1 MNTQWF
7 RHGDAVSDGSFDK
20 WWDTYGEWF
29 DSQDQLFSGESGI
42 QRLHAPDGQVL
53 YSKRQINHFHRSLGH
68 PFGQPTIL
76 HELQAMQALAK
87 LGVRVPK
94 VVYSAARKTET
105 EWQALLIT
113 ESLDGFIC
121 LEDWYAQPIS
131 ADLRQQMIQQLANT
145 IGRMHRGGWEHGRLY
160 PKNIFVKV
168 TGEREKTVEVA
179 LLGLAK
185 SSHRITA
192 HSASKN
198 DFEQFKQHRKPMPD
212 EDWKA
217 FVTAY
222 RDVMESDYAP

>member
-7 RHGDAVSDGSFDK
+7 RHDNAASDGSFDK

-29 DSQDQLFSGESGI
+29 DSQDQLLSGESGI

-53 YSKRQINHFHRSLGH
+53 YSKRQINHFHRDLVH
-68 PFGQPTIL
+68 PFGEPTIL
-76 HELQAMQALAK
+76 HEMKAMRALDQ
-87 LGVRVPK
+87 LGIRVPK
-94 VVYSAARKTET
+94 VVFSAARKTET

-113 ESLDGFIC
+113 ESLEGFIS
-121 LEDWYAQPIS
+121 LEEWYGQPAS
-131 ADLRQQMIQQLANT
+131 PELRQQLIQQLANT
-145 IGRMHRGGWEHGRLY
+145 VGRMHRAGWEHGRLY

-168 TGEREKTVEVA
+168 SGEREKKVEIA

-185 SSHRITA
+185 SCHRLTA
-192 HSASKN
+192 HSASLH

-217 FVTAY
+217 FASAY
-222 RDVMESDYAP
+222 REVMESDYVR